1 MNSMEHKLER
11 YTRDLTELDKLEEYL
26 KENDFNYE
34 RKDYEKGGETV
45 SGEPM
50 DWHQIRVYKD
60 DVQIWDV
67 VCHYGSYG
75 SWRGL
80 LEGSGEIFH
89 GDVEGWLTAADVI
102 RKIEGRNNDKH

>member
-1 MNSMEHKLER
+1 M
-11 YTRDLTELDKLEEYL
+11 RDLTEMNELEKYL
-26 KENDFNYE
+26 KENGFHYD
-34 RKDYEKGGETV
+34 RRDYKTGETV

-75 SWRGL
+75 SERGL
-80 LEGSGEIFH
+80 LEGAGEIFH

-102 RKIEGRNNDKH
+102 RKIEGR

>member
-26 KENDFNYE
+26 EENDFNYE
-34 RKDYEKGGETV
+34 RRDFENGETI

-75 SWRGL
+75 SERGL
-80 LEGSGEIFH
+80 LEGSGEIFR

-102 RKIEGRNNDKH
+102 RKVEIGGRTDD